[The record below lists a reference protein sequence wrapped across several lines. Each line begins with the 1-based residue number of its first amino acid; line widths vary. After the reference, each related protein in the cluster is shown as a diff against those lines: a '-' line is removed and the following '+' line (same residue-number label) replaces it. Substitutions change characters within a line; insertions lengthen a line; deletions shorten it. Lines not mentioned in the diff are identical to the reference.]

1 VADSGVNRV
10 IEAGQKMLPEAWD
23 ESSLEKCSGRCVEA
37 GEINVKHA
45 RKGINV
51 YLQQC
56 CEYWRWE
63 GNSPCIYHLG
73 EETQSRRSK
82 LHGRWQDLGHLLFSI
97 VKLLTVAE
105 KVEGA
110 S

>member
-1 VADSGVNRV
+1 MADSGVNRV

-56 CEYWRWE
+56 CE
-63 GNSPCIYHLG
+63 
-73 EETQSRRSK
+73 
-82 LHGRWQDLGHLLFSI
+82 
-97 VKLLTVAE
+97 
-105 KVEGA
+105 
-110 S
+110 